1 MAFKI
6 KDLDQRLLNDL
17 GLNQNKDH
25 FQWYIITVV
34 SGNENKVI
42 ENLKDKINGYGMGD
56 KLADIKIIKEK
67 IKKVELYDPADA
79 PKLMR
84 NRDNVKWETVVVEG
98 TTKYRCTKIKEGNKF
113 NGYVFI
119 KVDMTEQIWFLIRN
133 TQMVTGIVGSSGKNV
148 KPIPVS
154 EEQILQMIDKA
165 NQERD
170 NVSLNDDTSNHVV
183 LKDQN
188 DFEPEEES
196 STLKPKVASN
206 LKVNQAVKIIG
217 NQFYGEIANITAI
230 NESKGTAMVEFE
242 FFGRIQALEFDFSD
256 LELYDGSDSYFDED
270 KDF

>member
-17 GLNQNKDH
+17 GLNENKHH

-67 IKKVELYDPADA
+67 IKKVELYDPTDA

-98 TTKYRCTKIKEGNKF
+98 VTKYRCTKIKEGNKF

-154 EEQILQMIDKA
+154 EEQILQMIEKA
-165 NQERD
+165 NRERA
-170 NVSLNDDTSNHVV
+170 NVSLDDDTSNHVV

-188 DFEPEEES
+188 DFEPEEE
-196 STLKPKVASN
+196 TKPKPSTN
-206 LKVNQAVKIIG
+206 FKVNQTVKIIG
-217 NQFYGEIANITAI
+217 NQFYGEIANITNI
-230 NESKGTAMVEFE
+230 NETKGTAMVEFE
-242 FFGRIQALEFDFSD
+242 FFGRIQALEFDFND
-256 LELYDGSDSYFDED
+256 LELYDGSDSYSDED
-270 KDF
+270 SDY